1 MTDYDPFNKPP
12 RKRSGRGGNYVD
24 PPAQHRF
31 KPGQSGNPRGRP
43 KESTNQFVELAKLL
57 RKKKKVAIDGQIQY
71 LSHEEIIRLQL
82 IHHSEKG
89 SLNHTKYLYER
100 MDKYYAASE
109 AKAEVDAEKEA
120 LVDNVMRL
128 MKALIQ
134 TQTQDIQPN
143 PITLPGDMAESTRQ
157 PDAGMVMTKAGS
169 PTPTPAP
176 MPVPTAPVRPPAPK
190 PQPTEEEMR
199 AKAHRD
205 EILRCISRSPNP
217 SQLAKAYWAEEEAK
231 KRKKDG

>member
-43 KESTNQFVELAKLL
+43 KGSTNQFVELAKLL

-82 IHHSEKG
+82 VHHSEKG

-120 LVDNVMRL
+120 LVDNVMKL

-143 PITLPGDMAESTRQ
+143 PITLPGDLAEATGSHG
-157 PDAGMVMTKAGS
+157 DGMVVTKAGS
-169 PTPTPAP
+169 PLPPPATTPASI
-176 MPVPTAPVRPPAPK
+176 RPPAPK
-190 PQPTEEEMR
+190 PQLTEEELR
-199 AKAHRD
+199 EKRRD
-205 EILRCISRSPNP
+205 EEMLRCISRSESPEK
-217 SQLAKAYWAEEEAK
+217 LLKLFEAEKEAR
-231 KRKKDG
+231 KRKKET